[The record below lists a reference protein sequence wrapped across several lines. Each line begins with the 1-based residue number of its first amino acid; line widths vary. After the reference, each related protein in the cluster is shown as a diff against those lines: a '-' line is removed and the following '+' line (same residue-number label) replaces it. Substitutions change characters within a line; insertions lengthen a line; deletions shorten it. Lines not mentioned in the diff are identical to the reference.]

1 MSPTVSFTSRSS
13 SSIPP
18 TSANVTSSS
27 GGATSKSP
35 LPSPPSI
42 PNGMNVEELAPVL
55 ARVLCLGFGRL
66 RRPASGSASGS
77 GTGSGRIK
85 KASTS
90 SESTSGL
97 PGEHGRYARRKMRA
111 LTGDFA

>member
-66 RRPASGSASGS
+66 RRPASCSASGS
-77 GTGSGRIK
+77 GTGWIK